1 METDAA
7 FAETLPSATKPNE
20 GLTNLESAI
29 DDLNSEFIFVCSP
42 VGVLHVLSREVNR
55 VGDFRLLLAN
65 RSVLDRNEV
74 KRLAPVWLASPKRAQ
89 CTKLVYEPSQ
99 PAGLLQDGT
108 FNLHRPAN
116 IEHHRGDIGPWCR
129 LLDHVFRDAPRERVW
144 FEQWVAYPLRYPGT
158 KLFTAAVLWGT
169 HGAGKSLLG
178 EVVGKLYGENY
189 SEPSQDDL
197 DGQFNEWLRFRQ
209 FILVNEIVST
219 GRRPDAN
226 RLKAMIT
233 REYVTINRKYQ
244 PQYQVRDCVN
254 YILTSNHP
262 DAIMVEDSERRF
274 FVHRV
279 TRVIDSGLAN
289 EIARFKASG
298 DGQASLLHYLL
309 REVDL
314 QGFDPHAPAL
324 ETAAKRDMV
333 ESGIGDLERFILDV
347 IDAARQGQGAALVMA
362 EQLKEKF
369 EGLSRTN
376 RTSAKAITA
385 TLQKYGA
392 VSLGQRRISGVRGR
406 WWRLAETEKRPLTGE
421 GI

>member
-1 METDAA
+1 
-7 FAETLPSATKPNE
+7 
-20 GLTNLESAI
+20 
-29 DDLNSEFIFVCSP
+29 
-42 VGVLHVLSREVNR
+42 
-55 VGDFRLLLAN
+55 
-65 RSVLDRNEV
+65 
-74 KRLAPVWLASPKRAQ
+74 
-89 CTKLVYEPSQ
+89 
-99 PAGLLQDGT
+99 
-108 FNLHRPAN
+108 
-116 IEHHRGDIGPWCR
+116 
-129 LLDHVFRDAPRERVW
+129 
-144 FEQWVAYPLRYPGT
+144 
-158 KLFTAAVLWGT
+158 
-169 HGAGKSLLG
+169 
-178 EVVGKLYGENY
+178 
-189 SEPSQDDL
+189 
-197 DGQFNEWLRFRQ
+197 
-209 FILVNEIVST
+209 
-219 GRRPDAN
+219 
-226 RLKAMIT
+226 MIT

-279 TRVIDSGLAN
+279 TRIIDTALAN
-289 EIARFKASG
+289 EIARFKASD
-298 DGQASLLHYLL
+298 DGRAALLNHFL

-314 QGFDPHAPAL
+314 GGFDPHAPAL

-362 EQLKEKF
+362 EQLKEQF